1 MIISAIV
8 AAAKNNVIGSG
19 NQIPWHLPHD
29 FKFFKRTTLNH
40 HIIMGRKN
48 YESIGKP
55 LPKRTN
61 VVITR
66 NPFYISSGCIVVHS
80 LTEALLVAK
89 ENGEDEA
96 FVIGGGVIYDLA
108 MPFLD
113 RIYFTDIDLDVEGD
127 VFFPTIDPDIWKE
140 ISAEPFTADEKN
152 KANMVFRVFERIE
165 PIEPYSID

>member
-1 MIISAIV
+1 MTISAIV
-8 AAAKNNVIGSG
+8 AAAKNQVIGSG

-29 FKFFKRTTLNH
+29 FKYFKRTTLNH

-66 NPFYISSGCIVVHS
+66 NPFYISTGCIVVHS
-80 LTEALLVAK
+80 LEEALNVAH

-96 FVIGGGVIYDLA
+96 FIIGGGVIYELA
-108 MPFLD
+108 MPFID
-113 RIYFTDIDLDVEGD
+113 RIYITDVDLEVEGD
-127 VFFPTIDPDIWKE
+127 VFFPAIDLEIWKE
-140 ISAEPFTADEKN
+140 ISAESFKADEKN
-152 KANMVFRVFERIE
+152 PADMVFRVYERK
-165 PIEPYSID
+165 